1 MVTRQSLCC
10 LSWESGV
17 EQPHLVWD
25 LNFCISGSQAVAQG
39 TAGAGAA
46 PGSLGTATFLHI
58 ALWMRSLQNKLFTF
72 FFFYINVEDEQG
84 QGMKQKRKN
93 IHSAPQFNVCFPGAS
108 IASLELDLQG
118 ELEGT
123 DCSIFLSL
131 GVLAWIYPVP
141 PFTSPT
147 PLTFLWKGCLCLCN
161 SFGFVKKN
169 HHRHTHTHMKQE
181 KKFHCLAQGFWQRS
195 LRSLC
200 NPNPENCLWRD
211 APYLGHCS
219 TFPV

>member
-1 MVTRQSLCC
+1 MLPLLGMWC
-10 LSWESGV
+10 WAAPSGLGS
-17 EQPHLVWD
+17 EFLHL
-25 LNFCISGSQAVAQG
+25 QAVAQG

-46 PGSLGTATFLHI
+46 PGSLGTATFLQVV
-58 ALWMRSLQNKLFTF
+58 LWMWSLQNKLFTF

-93 IHSAPQFNVCFPGAS
+93 IHSAPKFNVCFPGAS
-108 IASLELDLQG
+108 IASL

-131 GVLAWIYPVP
+131 GVLAWTYPVP
-141 PFTSPT
+141 PFTSLA
-147 PLTFLWKGCLCLCN
+147 PLIFLWKGACVWLIHL
-161 SFGFVKKN
+161 GLLKKITTDTN
-169 HHRHTHTHMKQE
+169 THHETG
-181 KKFHCLAQGFWQRS
+181 KKIPLPGSRVLAKE
-195 LRSLC
+195 LEESLC

-219 TFPV
+219 SFPV